1 MPLLQNPF
9 GIHERALTLRDM
21 RTTILAANMANA
33 DTPNYKARDID
44 FRQLM
49 QGTANAQMM
58 QSTDRQ
64 HMQTTFGAAGG
75 NLMYRVP
82 TSPSLDGNT
91 VEADTEQ
98 NHYADN
104 AMRIQA
110 TLTFL
115 NSRIKGIRTA
125 LRGE

>member
-44 FRQLM
+44 FRSLM

-58 QSTDRQ
+58 LSTDRQ
-64 HMQTTFGAAGG
+64 HMQPTFAAAGG
-75 NLMYRVP
+75 ILMWRVA
-82 TSPSLDGNT
+82 TSAALDGNT
-91 VEADTEQ
+91 VHADTVQ

-115 NSRIKGIRTA
+115 HSRIKGIRTA

>member
-21 RTTILAANMANA
+21 RNTILAANMANA
-33 DTPNYKARDID
+33 DTPNYKARDIN
-44 FRQLM
+44 FRDLM
-49 QGTANAQMM
+49 QGTTNAEMM
-58 QSTDRQ
+58 TATDRQ
-64 HMQTTFGAAGG
+64 HIQSSFGAAGG
-75 NLMYRVP
+75 HLLYRIP
-82 TSPSLDGNT
+82 NSPSLDGNT
-91 VEADTEQ
+91 VEVDIEQ
-98 NHYADN
+98 NHFADN

-115 NSRIKGIRTA
+115 NSRIKGIKTA